1 MSINV
6 PSTATERVL
15 LLQLRSF
22 RLYVNKGKVL
32 FQFVEI
38 NCRMYPRVQRPHER
52 AQEFFPPPPNTVLG
66 LIQSSEPPSTTFC
79 LLWTYLRATS
89 AAKSLVVM
97 DPPSYNPSQKPSGL
111 WHPAGLS
118 SPRNL
123 RPQFLEL
130 RFEFSLAPPQ
140 PDRWISNVSSPLFS
154 QLVAIFSYFR
164 LTSLIP
170 PPLLCWNQDYRSG
183 ATKWGAGLPSGWLT
197 SCLSWA
203 AQAWKLAVPSPLRPE
218 PVYMTY
224 GVWAPPLPIPLRVQF
239 SDKQKHI
246 QALASHFTLCA
257 LAGGNAF
264 LEPLA

>member
-38 NCRMYPRVQRPHER
+38 NCRMYPRVQRPHEG
-52 AQEFFPPPPNTVLG
+52 AQEFSPPPPNTVLG

-170 PPLLCWNQDYRSG
+170 PP
-183 ATKWGAGLPSGWLT
+183 
-197 SCLSWA
+197 
-203 AQAWKLAVPSPLRPE
+203 
-218 PVYMTY
+218 
-224 GVWAPPLPIPLRVQF
+224 PPFV
-239 SDKQKHI
+239 
-246 QALASHFTLCA
+246 
-257 LAGGNAF
+257 
-264 LEPLA
+264 LEPRL

>member
-1 MSINV
+1 
-6 PSTATERVL
+6 
-15 LLQLRSF
+15 
-22 RLYVNKGKVL
+22 
-32 FQFVEI
+32 
-38 NCRMYPRVQRPHER
+38 MYPRVQRPHEG
-52 AQEFFPPPPNTVLG
+52 AQEFSPPPPNTVLG

-170 PPLLCWNQDYRSG
+170 PPPPFCVGTKIIGAERRSG
-183 ATKWGAGLPSGWLT
+183 EPGCQVADWRAAFPGPLKPENSPCHPHFGPSQSIWLMEFGPLHCQSHLECSFLINKST
-197 SCLSWA
+197 F
-203 AQAWKLAVPSPLRPE
+203 KL
-218 PVYMTY
+218 
-224 GVWAPPLPIPLRVQF
+224 
-239 SDKQKHI
+239 
-246 QALASHFTLCA
+246 
-257 LAGGNAF
+257 
-264 LEPLA
+264 